1 MKNRYSLWKALVPM
15 AFLAGCSAAVHVQQD
30 ESVNLD
36 NYHTYSWVDTHA
48 DQNDNTSRT
57 TAYADIGVRNAA
69 NAELQKAGWREVN
82 DNPDVIISY
91 DILVERSREQR
102 SDPVY
107 SQPFTRMYYNPYRRA
122 WGSIYYPSRF
132 IGYQNYTVPVKEG
145 TITISM
151 TDANTDKTIWQGW
164 TTDNMNYT
172 RLSEDQIDRNVRNI
186 FKKFNNRNGN
196 M

>member
-15 AFLAGCSAAVHVQQD
+15 VFLAGCSAAVYVQQD

-36 NYHTYSWVDTHA
+36 NYRTYSWVDTHA
-48 DQNDNTSRT
+48 DQNDNTART
-57 TAYADIGVRNAA
+57 TAYADIGIRNAA

-82 DNPDVIISY
+82 ENPDVIISY
-91 DILVERSREQR
+91 DILVERAREQR

-122 WGSIYYPSRF
+122 WGSIYYPSQF
-132 IGYQNYTVPVKEG
+132 MGYQNYSVPVKAG

-151 TDANTDKTIWQGW
+151 TDAHTDKAIWQGW
-164 TTDNMNYT
+164 TTENMNYT
-172 RLSEDQIDRNVRNI
+172 RLSEGQIDRNVRNI
-186 FKKFNNRNGN
+186 FKKFNNRN
-196 M
+196 